1 MPKEI
6 LLRIKRSDSPG
17 DYILVHVTRPGTED
31 LDLKLVATEGEAP
44 YRASVKS
51 VQVNKLRAKNY
62 HGGDDEW
69 TGILAYALGQRQ
81 STSVP
86 EEHKAGLKVVAAVK
100 QDEDDES
107 RNEIVITLMKR
118 IDTITQRLGTIA
130 LKQDDDQA
138 IQLFDWTG
146 IAISRAEGLENQ
158 LLSLTAKYTAAES
171 TISKL
176 NAQLQELIKEKAQ
189 HDDQL
194 IAKFSQLLNEKKL
207 KIRNQQRLLAMAR
220 IDGDKGAVHILLK
233 LFCKFWTCSLNVHPA
248 NPPYAPTIESSVR
261 QRHPKRKAPELS
273 ISSESEDGFDTM
285 DVDQGGNP
293 ATNKSTTTTTNS
305 NNNNNNNTNDT
316 SAVNADAEDDLSST
330 SERQDTPDPLED
342 EDEETAT
349 EDEMDPPQSPPA
361 PAAPAATAVSDG
373 RKRGACASSKQPVAS
388 SPTTRTAREPMTS
401 PPPRRELPFV
411 RRMGRGKAPMPFP
424 DEDEDEDDEL

>member
-1 MPKEI
+1 MPKEN

-293 ATNKSTTTTTNS
+293 ATNKSTTTTNS

-316 SAVNADAEDDLSST
+316 SAVNPDAEDDLSST

-373 RKRGACASSKQPVAS
+373 RKRGACASSKQPLAS
-388 SPTTRTAREPMTS
+388 SPTTRTAREPMTG